1 MQLILLGAPGSGKG
15 TQARRLEEVYGI
27 VHISTGDMLRE
38 ASGGGTDLGALIE
51 DHLSRGRLVP
61 DAHVL
66 ALVEERLGREE
77 PDRGFAL
84 DGYPRTLQQ
93 VDDFQKLMQA
103 LGRSLDA
110 AVNIDVPDDIVIE
123 RLSSRRVDPETG
135 RIYNLALEDD
145 PPPEVAGRLSRRNDD
160 GPGVIRQRL
169 ATYHAET
176 EPLIDHYRRAGLLIE
191 VDGARPPSEVS
202 ADIDR
207 GLEARIR
214 PGTAAGPPDFGTEV
228 RVDSP
233 NR

>member
-1 MQLILLGAPGSGKG
+1 MPMSWPSWRNVSAGKNR
-15 TQARRLEEVYGI
+15 T
-27 VHISTGDMLRE
+27 
-38 ASGGGTDLGALIE
+38 
-51 DHLSRGRLVP
+51 
-61 DAHVL
+61 
-66 ALVEERLGREE
+66 
-77 PDRGFAL
+77 RGFAL

-103 LGRSLDA
+103 LGRRLDA

-145 PPPEVAGRLSRRNDD
+145 PPPEVAGRLSRRSDD

-214 PGTAAGPPDFGTEV
+214 PRTEAGPPDFGPEV